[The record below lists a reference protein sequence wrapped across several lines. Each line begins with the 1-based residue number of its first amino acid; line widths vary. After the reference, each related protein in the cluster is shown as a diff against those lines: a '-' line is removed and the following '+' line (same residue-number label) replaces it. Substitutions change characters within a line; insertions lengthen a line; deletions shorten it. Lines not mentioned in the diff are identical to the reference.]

1 MLQCEKEKEFRVN
14 EGMELLVATLARTT
28 RGLNDEALARVRIVV
43 DSLKNAP
50 GMLNARLYAGRG
62 GETCYFI
69 LTSWEDEEFWQ
80 KAQERYNPRELLLN
94 SGSELLAAAP
104 EQWQMHF
111 LWGYSRPSAQQTIAA
126 AHLAT
131 VRPDQSERVQRAWIE
146 SLQRQAI
153 QPTLAFAFL
162 TRGRNVDAASYPGNG
177 MAAGQ
182 DNTPGSTF
190 LNLLSW
196 PGETQQKEF
205 YSDQHYK
212 AFRGFLNQVGMERI
226 IMLEPQP

>member
-62 GETCYFI
+62 SETCYFI
-69 LTSWEDEEFWQ
+69 LTSWEDEDFWQ

-104 EQWQMHF
+104 EQWQMHY

-146 SLQRQAI
+146 SLQRQVI

-162 TRGRNVDAASYPGNG
+162 TRGRNVDAASYPGSG

-212 AFRGFLNQVGMERI
+212 VFRGFLNQVGMERI

>member
-1 MLQCEKEKEFRVN
+1 MLQCEKVKEFRVN

-80 KAQERYNPRELLLN
+80 KAQERYNLRELLLN
-94 SGSELLAAAP
+94 SGSEFLAAAP

-190 LNLLSW
+190 LNLLS
-196 PGETQQKEF
+196 
-205 YSDQHYK
+205 
-212 AFRGFLNQVGMERI
+212 
-226 IMLEPQP
+226 